1 MALGIR
7 RIPARLI
14 GTIRIG
20 LSFSGGES
28 CARDALTVAVWQRRE
43 DKHESQGSCGTCGN
57 GQLSLAPLPTSN
69 AGVNAIRTAQLDLN
83 LRRTPQPTPNVVI
96 EEPRPPSVTD
106 ETEGRAGDRNCHSTI
121 ASERRDQAKVI
132 DPERVC
138 DPE

>member
-1 MALGIR
+1 MRARVLAAL
-7 RIPARLI
+7 AA
-14 GTIRIG
+14 T
-20 LSFSGGES
+20 
-28 CARDALTVAVWQRRE
+28 AM
-43 DKHESQGSCGTCGN
+43 
-57 GQLSLAPLPTSN
+57 LSLAPLPTTN
-69 AGVNAIRTAQLDLN
+69 AAVNTVRTAQLDLN
-83 LRRTPQPTPNVVI
+83 PRRTPQPTPNVVI

>member
-1 MALGIR
+1 MRARVLVAL
-7 RIPARLI
+7 AA
-14 GTIRIG
+14 T
-20 LSFSGGES
+20 
-28 CARDALTVAVWQRRE
+28 AM
-43 DKHESQGSCGTCGN
+43 
-57 GQLSLAPLPTSN
+57 LSLAPLPTTD
-69 AGVNAIRTAQLDLN
+69 AAVNTVRTAQLDLN

-96 EEPRPPSVTD
+96 EEPRPPSVTI